1 MYTYFLKAVRLYKS
15 IDSYS
20 IWQLRKLKYLAEKTV
35 EVTSNDADAPS
46 GQCVDVGTW
55 IRLEPLCFNCTV
67 R

>member
-46 GQCVDVGTW
+46 GQCVDVGT
-55 IRLEPLCFNCTV
+55 
-67 R
+67 